1 MKIGIAGIGK
11 MGRAM
16 ADRLKEVGRSLVV
29 WNRTAE
35 KAAGLAETGAEV
47 AATPRDLALKSDVII
62 TILTDAPAI
71 EAVLAGKDGLLAG
84 DVSGRLFVEMSTV
97 QPDDQI
103 AFAGLVR
110 GKGGRYVEC
119 AVGGTTGPARQGKL
133 IGLVGAEAGDFEAA
147 KPVLEQLCRRI
158 ERIGP
163 VGAGASMKL
172 AVNLPLAVYY
182 QTLGEAYALCRHLGR
197 DEGWFIELL
206 ADTSGGPNILRA
218 RGPMI
223 AARHRV
229 RPPHPDGR
237 VAASN
242 AAGVRADPL
251 SEPSRPGDVL
261 AGGVR
266 AAAAGLLT
274 ESVARLRTG
283 RLTASAVIAGISSR
297 TIARATMR
305 WP

>member
-35 KAAGLAETGAEV
+35 KTKGLAEAGMEV
-47 AATPRDLALKSDVII
+47 AATPRELALKSDVII

-71 EAVLAGKDGLLAG
+71 ESVLAGKDGLLAG
-84 DVSGRLFVEMSTV
+84 DAAGKLFIEMSTV

-110 GKGGRYVEC
+110 AKGGRYVEC

-133 IGLVGAEAGDFEAA
+133 IGLVGAESGDFEAA

-163 VGAGASMKL
+163 VGTGASMKL

-223 AARHRV
+223 AAALK
-229 RPPHPDGR
+229 GT
-237 VAASN
+237 
-242 AAGVRADPL
+242 DP
-251 SEPSRPGDVL
+251 SPVSF
-261 AGGVR
+261 
-266 AAAAGLLT
+266 
-274 ESVARLRTG
+274 SVDTLRKDLRTMIAEAKHRG
-283 RLTASAVIAGISSR
+283 YELPVVERALSVYDEASEAGWGQRDGNALPRYWSTR
-297 TIARATMR
+297 KPA
-305 WP
+305 